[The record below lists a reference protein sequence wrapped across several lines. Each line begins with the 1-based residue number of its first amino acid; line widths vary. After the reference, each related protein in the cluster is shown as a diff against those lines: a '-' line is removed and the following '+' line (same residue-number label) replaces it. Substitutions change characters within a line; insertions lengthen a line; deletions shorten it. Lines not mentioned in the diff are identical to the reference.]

1 MKLFTDL
8 RDRLKTDKKVLFL
21 IVLFVAGIIL
31 FALSGNTSAR
41 NKTEEPEVYGI
52 CEQMESRLERRAEK
66 LLGGVKGV
74 GKVRVLVTVERLEE
88 HAFAQ
93 DTSLAGANEKSEN
106 KYVIVER
113 NGEKTGL
120 TLSVSAPV
128 VRGIAVCCEGGG
140 SALIKKEIVS
150 LLSAAFGI
158 GANKIGVSE
167 LAK

>member
-1 MKLFTDL
+1 MKQFADIKN
-8 RDRLKTDKKVLFL
+8 RLKNDKKALFL
-21 IVLFVAGIIL
+21 IVLFVVGIFL
-31 FALSGNTSAR
+31 FALSGNPSA
-41 NKTEEPEVYGI
+41 KTKKEESDVYGV
-52 CEQMESRLERRAEK
+52 CAQLENRLEQRAEK
-66 LLGGVKGV
+66 LLSGVKGV

-88 HAFAQ
+88 NVFAQ
-93 DTSLAGANEKSEN
+93 DASASGVNEKSEN
-106 KYVIVER
+106 SYVIVEK

-120 TLSVSAPV
+120 TLSVRAPE

-140 SALIKKEIVS
+140 SPLIKKEIVS